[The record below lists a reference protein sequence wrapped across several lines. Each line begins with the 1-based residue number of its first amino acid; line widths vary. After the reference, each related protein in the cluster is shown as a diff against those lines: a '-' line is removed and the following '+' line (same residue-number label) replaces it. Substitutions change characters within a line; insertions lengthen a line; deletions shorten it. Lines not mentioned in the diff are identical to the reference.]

1 MEHHGTDSSTDS
13 GTDSGTVARTMAGA
27 DSRTGAWPDAIDP
40 TSDDPGQWPTGRLLF
55 TVVRRIEHDWNA
67 HLAGWNLNHAGFP
80 VLLHLFSGPRTQR
93 ELATL
98 NGVTEQT
105 MSRVLARLE
114 RAGYVSRGDDP
125 RDRRRRAVAVTD
137 AGRRAAAQAGR
148 LQPAEDL
155 TAQGLDADQVTALR
169 EILVTLVHAQRATEE
184 G

>member
-1 MEHHGTDSSTDS
+1 MQHDD
-13 GTDSGTVARTMAGA
+13 ARDAAAAPGA
-27 DSRTGAWPDAIDP
+27 EAHAWPDPVDP
-40 TSDDPGQWPTGRLLF
+40 TSDDPREWPTGRLLF

-80 VLLHLFSGPRTQR
+80 VLLHLFAGPRTQR

-105 MSRVLARLE
+105 MSRVVARLE
-114 RAGYVSRGDDP
+114 RAGYVTRGDDP

-137 AGRRAAAQAGR
+137 AGRHAAAEAGR

-155 TAQGLDADQVTALR
+155 TARGLDDDDVARLR
-169 EILVTLVHAQRATEE
+169 EILVTLVRAQRDADD
-184 G
+184 